1 MEDNQSI
8 ELICDYLRNPDV
20 GHKQNAGKARN
31 KKRYGKL
38 QGLDKRIKKPG
49 TLGEL
54 IVQHYYKILGYEYKK
69 YKRSNQDT
77 YYIYTNALGNEI
89 EVRPD
94 GLLRTTDNQ
103 EYYVEVKTRGY
114 YSTGTADE
122 KIPYVPLKYNRAGKK
137 IILFLLCDDEHKFNK
152 EWTALLRGQIQPVN
166 EMQKLRVQSD
176 KLVIHKIIL
185 GTEVAEVLE
194 KSIKKF

>member
-20 GHKQNAGKARN
+20 GHKVKVGEDRDEERYKKLIDSLN
-31 KKRYGKL
+31 KNTNENPGGFGEEVVKL
-38 QGLDKRIKKPG
+38 
-49 TLGEL
+49 
-54 IVQHYYKILGYEYKK
+54 YYKILGYEYK
-69 YKRSNQDT
+69 RSYQDT
-77 YYIYTNALGNEI
+77 YYKYTNALGKEI
-89 EVRPD
+89 KVIPD
-94 GLLRTTDNQ
+94 GVLRTTDNQ
-103 EYYVEVKTRGY
+103 EYYVEVKTRRY
-114 YSTGTADE
+114 YHGGTANE

-152 EWTALLRGQIQPVN
+152 EWTALLRSQIQPVN

-185 GTEVAEVLE
+185 GTEVADVLE

>member
-20 GHKQNAGKARN
+20 GHKLKVGKARDEERYKKLEDSLN
-31 KKRYGKL
+31 KNTNENPGRFGEEVVKL
-38 QGLDKRIKKPG
+38 
-49 TLGEL
+49 
-54 IVQHYYKILGYEYKK
+54 YYKILGYEYE
-69 YKRSNQDT
+69 RSYQDT
-77 YYIYTNALGNEI
+77 YYKYTNALGKEI

-94 GLLRTTDNQ
+94 GVLRTIDNQ
-103 EYYVEVKTRGY
+103 EYYVEVKTRRY
-114 YSTGTADE
+114 YSDGTANE

-185 GTEVAEVLE
+185 GTEVADFLE

>member
-20 GHKQNAGKARN
+20 GHKLKVGKARDEE
-31 KKRYGKL
+31 RYKKL
-38 QGLDKRIKKPG
+38 QGLDERIKKPG

-54 IVQHYYKILGYEYKK
+54 IVRLYYKILGYEYKK
-69 YKRSNQDT
+69 YKRSDQDT
-77 YYIYTNALGNEI
+77 YYKYTNALGKEI

-94 GLLRTTDNQ
+94 GVLRTIDNQ
-103 EYYVEVKTRGY
+103 EYYVEVKTRRY
-114 YSTGTADE
+114 YSDGTANE

-185 GTEVAEVLE
+185 GTEVADFLE